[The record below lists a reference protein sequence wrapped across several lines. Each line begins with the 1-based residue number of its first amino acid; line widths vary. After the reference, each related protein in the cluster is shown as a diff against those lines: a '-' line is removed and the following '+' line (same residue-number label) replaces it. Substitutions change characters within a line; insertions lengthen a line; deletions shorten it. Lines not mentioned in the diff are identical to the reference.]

1 MNLGQSTY
9 HCSICL
15 VRENPVETLSGT
27 MIAKV
32 IERGRPTPPL
42 PLLAK
47 ECRYKGKAFTRRFKS
62 ENYMRYNW
70 LSGCELEN
78 KLFCWPCFVFSSDPS
93 DTWGYKGFD
102 GLSNFSNSVK
112 THMNQELHLLNVE
125 KYNCYAPKE
134 KAILVTPDTA
144 GHHLGNRRSK
154 ESQQKIVKS
163 GRPTNQMPNLHA
175 RCQNSMNL
183 NVYNWMTGCDKN
195 QRLYCWPCL
204 LFNTIDYDTWGKRGF
219 AEFHKL
225 SHATLEHTKD
235 VSHQAKSKTLKL
247 WMETSSDISDEESE
261 AEESLEC
268 IPELDF
274 LDSNLPGEEE
284 ELDIKPNVE
293 ALNASSQQ
301 AVTAI
306 LDLCDPAGVKEIEV
320 QRCSP
325 ILYFA
330 NIFDKNITPPHAMT
344 YIVLPP
350 ELTRRAIQTLIQ
362 YMYTGES
369 TVSADILNEVLR
381 GGEIL
386 KIRGLWRNQGAGG
399 SSDGAAAA
407 EQLVQKNLAGRHRTE
422 RVSVDRVPLQEPR
435 LAQNPMHDS
444 PVIVTN
450 SVKSYGISQNAQ
462 MPASSS
468 TPVINVKKD
477 VAIDPGERCS
487 RSDGQYEGHSSGV
500 KRSLPQSVN
509 QENNHQDLRQHSTHK
524 ASPSRTALVSA
535 ENVPAGSSMPE
546 ALNFLNVK
554 EEPVEWSDV
563 NADEIQ
569 LGRKDLSM
577 VKVEMKESGSTADDC
592 GSQDQE
598 QIYSPLTCELCSETF
613 TVPAEWVRHI
623 ESHTDPPHT
632 VAKRRRRVEDN
643 DDADITAALKCDL
656 CAMYFV
662 TPAEWVRHVQSTHT
676 ETELAMSNNSS
687 TTSTSRR
694 STKPVVPSEQH
705 PMVSTSLATTSTQQQ
720 QSQEKACPICNKS
733 FPSYASMI
741 IHKRTHTGERPFY
754 CDICNKGFNVKSNLL
769 RHMRTLHNQQG
780 SQSPGGDP
788 DSHGSD

>member
-1 MNLGQSTY
+1 MANAPAY
-9 HCSICL
+9 HCIVC
-15 VRENPVETLSGT
+15 TLTKIPFAS
-27 MIAKV
+27 
-32 IERGRPTPPL
+32 L
-42 PLLAK
+42 
-47 ECRYKGKAFTRRFKS
+47 
-62 ENYMRYNW
+62 
-70 LSGCELEN
+70 
-78 KLFCWPCFVFSSDPS
+78 
-93 DTWGYKGFD
+93 
-102 GLSNFSNSVK
+102 
-112 THMNQELHLLNVE
+112 
-125 KYNCYAPKE
+125 
-134 KAILVTPDTA
+134 
-144 GHHLGNRRSK
+144 SK

-219 AEFHKL
+219 TDFHKL
-225 SHATLEHTKD
+225 AHATLEHTKD

-247 WMETSSDISDEESE
+247 WMETSSDASDEESE

-306 LDLCDPAGVKEIEV
+306 LDLCDPAGVKEIEIP
-320 QRCSP
+320 RSSP
-325 ILYFA
+325 ILVRDNSPEPEPIPKPVVTEPVKPVVTSHEFEIAKIYRESCDMSQPSAAGAEKYQLKWHSHQQNLNSSISCLYRNDRYADVTLITCNNEENFTIPAHKLVLGTSSTYFA
-330 NIFDKNITPPHAMT
+330 NIFDKNIAPPHAMT

-386 KIRGLWRNQGAGG
+386 KIRGLWRNHGAGG
-399 SSDGAAAA
+399 SSEAAA
-407 EQLVQKNLAGRHRTE
+407 EQVVQKNTTGRHRTE

-435 LAQNPMHDS
+435 VAQNPVHDS

-450 SVKSYGISQNAQ
+450 PVKSYGISQSAQ

-477 VAIDPGERCS
+477 VAIDPGERHS
-487 RSDGQYEGHSSGV
+487 RPDGQLEGHSSGT
-500 KRSLPQSVN
+500 KRPLPQTVN
-509 QENNHQDLRQHSTHK
+509 QENNHQIPRQQSTPK
-524 ASPSRTALVSA
+524 TSPSRSALTSA
-535 ENVPAGSSMPE
+535 ENVPTGSSMPE

-554 EEPVEWSDV
+554 EEPVEWTDV

-569 LGRKDLSM
+569 LGKRELPM
-577 VKVEMKESGSTADDC
+577 VKVEMKEPSSAADDC
-592 GSQDQE
+592 DNQNQE

-632 VAKRRRRVEDN
+632 VSKRRRRMEDT
-643 DDADITAALKCDL
+643 DDADATAALKCDL

-687 TTSTSRR
+687 TSSRR
-694 STKPVVPSEQH
+694 SMRTVAPTDTLQQH
-705 PMVSTSLATTSTQQQ
+705 PTVTTSVAATTSQQQ
-720 QSQEKACPICNKS
+720 QQEKACPICNKS
-733 FPSYASMI
+733 FPSYASMV

>member
-1 MNLGQSTY
+1 MQLPTIRTMANAPAY
-9 HCSICL
+9 HCIVC
-15 VRENPVETLSGT
+15 TLTKIPFAS
-27 MIAKV
+27 
-32 IERGRPTPPL
+32 L
-42 PLLAK
+42 
-47 ECRYKGKAFTRRFKS
+47 
-62 ENYMRYNW
+62 
-70 LSGCELEN
+70 
-78 KLFCWPCFVFSSDPS
+78 
-93 DTWGYKGFD
+93 
-102 GLSNFSNSVK
+102 
-112 THMNQELHLLNVE
+112 
-125 KYNCYAPKE
+125 
-134 KAILVTPDTA
+134 
-144 GHHLGNRRSK
+144 SK

-325 ILYFA
+325 ILVRDNSPEPDINCKFTATESRSETSVVTSNEFEIAKIYRESCDMSQPSAAGAEKYQLKWHSHQQNLNSSISCLYRNDRYADVTLITCNNEENFTIPAHKLVLGTSSTYFA

-407 EQLVQKNLAGRHRTE
+407 EQLVQKNLVGRHRTE

-487 RSDGQYEGHSSGV
+487 RSDGQHEGHSSGV
-500 KRSLPQSVN
+500 KRSLLQSVN
-509 QENNHQDLRQHSTHK
+509 QENNHQDLRQHSTPK
-524 ASPSRTALVSA
+524 ASPSRTALGSA

-577 VKVEMKESGSTADDC
+577 VKVEMKESGSAADDC

-705 PMVSTSLATTSTQQQ
+705 PMVSTSAATTSTQQQ

>member
-1 MNLGQSTY
+1 MANAPAY
-9 HCSICL
+9 HCIVC
-15 VRENPVETLSGT
+15 TLTKIPFAS
-27 MIAKV
+27 
-32 IERGRPTPPL
+32 L
-42 PLLAK
+42 
-47 ECRYKGKAFTRRFKS
+47 
-62 ENYMRYNW
+62 
-70 LSGCELEN
+70 
-78 KLFCWPCFVFSSDPS
+78 
-93 DTWGYKGFD
+93 
-102 GLSNFSNSVK
+102 
-112 THMNQELHLLNVE
+112 
-125 KYNCYAPKE
+125 
-134 KAILVTPDTA
+134 
-144 GHHLGNRRSK
+144 SK

-163 GRPTNQMPNLHA
+163 GRPTSQMPNLHA
-175 RCQNSMNL
+175 RCQSSMNL
-183 NVYNWMTGCDKN
+183 NVYHWMTGCEKN

-219 AEFHKL
+219 ADFHKL
-225 SHATLEHTKD
+225 SQATLEHTKD

-247 WMETSSDISDEESE
+247 WMETSSDASDEESE

-306 LDLCDPAGVKEIEV
+306 LDLCDPAGVKEIEIP
-320 QRCSP
+320 RSSP
-325 ILYFA
+325 ILVRDNSPEPSPTPKVIAAEPRPTTTVVTSHEFDIAKIYRESCEMSQPSAAGAEKYQLKWHSHQQNLNVSISCLYRNDRYADVTLITCNNEENFTIPAHKLVLGTSSTYFA

-386 KIRGLWRNQGAGG
+386 KIRGLWRNQSAGG

-407 EQLVQKNLAGRHRTE
+407 EQLVQKNSTGRHRTE

-435 LAQNPMHDS
+435 LAQNPVHDS

-450 SVKSYGISQNAQ
+450 PVKSYGISQSAQ

-477 VAIDPGERCS
+477 VAIDPGERS
-487 RSDGQYEGHSSGV
+487 YQRSDGQHEGHSSGV
-500 KRSLPQSVN
+500 KRSLSQSVN
-509 QENNHQDLRQHSTHK
+509 QENYHQDSRQYSTSK
-524 ASPSRTALVSA
+524 ASPSRTALASA

-569 LGRKDLSM
+569 LERKELSM
-577 VKVEMKESGSTADDC
+577 VKVEMKEPSSASEGC
-592 GSQDQE
+592 EGQNQE

-632 VAKRRRRVEDN
+632 VSKRRRRMEDN

-687 TTSTSRR
+687 TTTSRR
-694 STKPVVPSEQH
+694 STKMVISTEQH
-705 PMVSTSLATTSTQQQ
+705 PIVTTSAATTSSQLQQQ
-720 QSQEKACPICNKS
+720 QQEKACPICNKS
-733 FPSYASMI
+733 FPSYASMV

-780 SQSPGGDP
+780 SQSPGGQGDV

>member
-144 GHHLGNRRSK
+144 GHHLGNRRRFDAAATLVAPPVETMTVEDEDDDDCEIIPHSEVLVELIEGDDPREPDSDAR
-154 ESQQKIVKS
+154 ESCDMSQPSAAGAEKYQLKWHSHQQ
-163 GRPTNQMPNLHA
+163 
-175 RCQNSMNL
+175 NL
-183 NVYNWMTGCDKN
+183 NSSISC
-195 QRLYCWPCL
+195 LYRNDRYADVTLITCNNEEN
-204 LFNTIDYDTWGKRGF
+204 FTIP
-219 AEFHKL
+219 AHKL
-225 SHATLEHTKD
+225 VLG
-235 VSHQAKSKTLKL
+235 
-247 WMETSSDISDEESE
+247 TSS
-261 AEESLEC
+261 
-268 IPELDF
+268 
-274 LDSNLPGEEE
+274 
-284 ELDIKPNVE
+284 
-293 ALNASSQQ
+293 
-301 AVTAI
+301 T
-306 LDLCDPAGVKEIEV
+306 
-320 QRCSP
+320 
-325 ILYFA
+325 YFA

-535 ENVPAGSSMPE
+535 EDVPAGSSMPE

-563 NADEIQ
+563 NAEEIQ